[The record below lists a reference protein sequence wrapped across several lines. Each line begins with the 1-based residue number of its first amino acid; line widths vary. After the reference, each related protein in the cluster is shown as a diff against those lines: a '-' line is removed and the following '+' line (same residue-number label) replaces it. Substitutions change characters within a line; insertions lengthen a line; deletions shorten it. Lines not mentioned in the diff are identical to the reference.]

1 MDLEQL
7 KFIVDTSDLERASVV
22 LSKLNTSVSA
32 LNKPLQEM
40 HVNSK
45 KVAEASDKLNE
56 SQEKTEKST
65 KKTTSVLERQQT
77 ILEFMAQGYSKGQS
91 SQLAYAKAAG
101 ALTNEI
107 EQLGKVLQTQRTL
120 MGTDPFDKSI
130 GALQSLKNE
139 YIVIKEVQRLYNA
152 ELGLSKN
159 QMVDLAR
166 EKLRLIEKFKLEG
179 ATLSQIKQG
188 IQDLN
193 SAYIQNVSAENRIT
207 QSIKARQKANEDA
220 AKAQDYIAREFERVN
235 KLTSDA
241 GNITSA
247 TNNKLIAMEK
257 ALRMSGISASEQA
270 TKLDT
275 YRKSLESIQKTAGNR
290 QVDYLSRALGPQ
302 ITDIFVGLATGQ
314 SPMMVL
320 LQQGGQL
327 RDQFALAGVAGKD
340 MAKMLTTALGTMVTS
355 VKDVAFAVG
364 GLLVNAFTSAGSAI
378 VGSLIAPFKALSGG
392 VSAFISG
399 TMTAGEAV
407 ANLGIALRGLATTGL
422 FAVAAALAVLAIEYV
437 KVTKA
442 NTDLSQ
448 SIALT
453 GASLGMSTKEA
464 ISFAENLSQKTAG
477 STLKYIGI
485 LSEFAKANSLVDEGI
500 ITLAGDIDKYL
511 GQSVKKTAEEYANLS
526 NEPTKGLVDIAKKQ
540 GFVNEKTLVQVYNLE
555 QIGKKTEAAKIAME
569 AYKASQDNAV
579 ASAKANLDPLQ
590 KLWIDI
596 KENISQAGQAVY
608 DLLKSESVV
617 NIFRT
622 AWETIAV
629 IASEVWYVI
638 KSTGTEIG
646 GIAKQIAMIAKGD
659 FKGAMAYGEQMK
671 ADAEVAKTAQDKL
684 VESILNRNKA
694 EEAGS
699 KITAEQALANSN
711 SAKSFDDRMKLQKEA
726 LDYFNG
732 IMKEANKLTI
742 EATQHSYDLNAAQKK
757 MIEIIS
763 DPKFLKLSEQRK
775 TEALS
780 ALANASALIEQTKA
794 EEQLRLQN
802 AKTTEEYIKNIKAQD
817 DAWISAFD
825 AGVAANRLIR
835 EEADALSLQANLIG
849 ATDVERKRAIKTRQI
864 ELDLAKELR
873 DLEAR
878 KLTTEDQTALE
889 VEARKR
895 AAEKIKNLNTEIA
908 VDAATKLY
916 DEIKNIQNGISDSI
930 TTALFEGGQA
940 GSKKLREIIV
950 AELKKPITIVINAV
964 VSSIT
969 GGLTQSATQSVLGS
983 ASGSILGSLFPSLG
997 AGATVSGL
1005 AGAFGTGIQAG
1016 FTGTSTAAATQAYN
1030 AAGMSGY
1037 GTALQ
1042 YGQYAA
1048 PVIGAI
1054 GGMAINKGISNGYQV
1069 NNTTTNVQNIATAV
1083 AAAINPVF
1091 GLIAGAI
1098 SGVYNRAFGRKLTD
1112 VGIQGTVGGQAGFA
1126 GQQYTFEKGGWFR
1139 SDKTTTSQLD
1149 EATRSGLASA
1159 FRVIKSGILDLTDSI
1174 GIGSDA
1180 VENFSTSF
1188 KVNLKGL
1195 SEEDATK
1202 AISAEFAKIQEQMAK
1217 AALGTDKYTR
1227 QNETS
1232 YETLVRLS
1240 NFMQTINGSF
1250 KNLGFETYKLELASI
1265 DAAQAFVD
1273 LFGGIEGFTQAF
1285 SFFYENFFSDTEKT
1299 ANLTRDLTTEFNKL
1313 GKSLP
1318 ATREEFK
1325 QMVVTAKAAGDD
1337 QLVKSLLDLQYAFA
1351 DLVPVVDSVTS
1362 VVDSVT
1368 TAVEAAKVIRETRE
1382 RLLTDLQSS
1391 TDVAYAALERSVS
1404 ASKKAID
1411 EDITAR
1417 QSEIDALDKQRSI
1430 TESTIDSL
1438 NSLFDLLKSNIK
1450 ELYNEAD
1457 SVSSMTFKSARQFIS
1472 NAATSGVLPDEKQ
1485 LSDAIGSVRTGLDKN
1500 YYKTK
1505 ADAERDRIILANELV
1520 DIQNLTEKQLTGEQK
1535 MLKSLDDQIT
1545 LLKDQIKSLTD
1556 QKVVLDEMLVS
1567 FKEQIDVMR
1576 GVDTSIK
1583 DLSVAIN
1590 DLTSKIAAETAT
1602 RASSEKWVSSNG
1614 STTWSST
1621 GGATAISTKGGL
1633 VISAKNGDS
1642 FTGEEVVNWVTG
1654 QLGKGDALSVYQE
1667 AIATGISANSLD
1679 AIMGWTPGTSNAWAE
1694 QNSLPKFADGG
1705 MYSGGLAL
1713 VGEKGPELIDF
1724 NQSGRVYN
1732 ADQTSSLLGSSSEEL
1747 AAIRQELVM
1756 LRAEVRADVS
1766 HNAKT
1771 AKILSRV
1778 TPDGETLAVS
1788 ATIDGG
1794 AL

>member
-7 KFIVDTSDLERASVV
+7 KFVVDTSDLKTAATEIERLGVAV
-22 LSKLNTSVSA
+22 SKLNKPIKEAVNTSEQLNREQVVSEK
-32 LNKPLQEM
+32 NTIK
-40 HVNSK
+40 NTSSIK
-45 KVAEASDKLNE
+45 K
-56 SQEKTEKST
+56 Q
-65 KKTTSVLERQQT
+65 TSVLERQQMV
-77 ILEFMAQGYSKGQS
+77 LEFMTQGYSKGQS

-101 ALTNEI
+101 AVTTEI

-130 GALQSLKNE
+130 GAMQALKNE
-139 YIVIKEVQRLYNA
+139 YTVIKEVQRLYNA

-159 QMVDLAR
+159 QMEDLAR
-166 EKLRLIEKFKLEG
+166 EKLRLIEKFKIEG
-179 ATLSQIKQG
+179 ATLSQIKG
-188 IQDLN
+188 GLKDLN
-193 SAYIQNVSAENRIT
+193 AAYIQNASAENSIT
-207 QSIKARQKANEDA
+207 KSIRSRQKASEDA
-220 AKAQDYIAREFERVN
+220 ARAQDYIAREFERIN
-235 KLTSDA
+235 RLTSDN
-241 GNITSA
+241 GNVTSA
-247 TNNKLIAMEK
+247 TNNKLIAMEN
-257 ALRMSGISASEQA
+257 AFRLSGMSAAESKI
-270 TKLDT
+270 KLDA
-275 YRKSLESIQKTAGNR
+275 YRKSLESVQKAAGNR

-340 MAKMLTTALGTMVTS
+340 MAKMLTTAMGTMVTS

-399 TMTAGEAV
+399 TMTAGEVV
-407 ANLGIALRGLATTGL
+407 ANLGIALKGLATTGL
-422 FAVAAALAVLAIEYV
+422 FTVAAALAVLAIEYV

-464 ISFAENLSQKTAG
+464 IAFAEVLSQKTG
-477 STLKYIGI
+477 SSTLKYIGI

-500 ITLAGDIDKYL
+500 ITLAADIDKYL

-608 DLLKSESVV
+608 DLLKSEKVV
-617 NIFRT
+617 NVFRT
-622 AWETIAV
+622 AWESIAV

-659 FKGAMAYGEQMK
+659 FKGVMAYGEQMK

-684 VESILNRNKA
+684 VESILNRSKA

-775 TEALS
+775 TQALS

-835 EEADALSLQANLIG
+835 EESDALSLQANLIG
-849 ATDVERKRAIKTRQI
+849 ATDAERKRAIKTRQI

-878 KLTTEDQTALE
+878 KLTAEDQVALE
-889 VEARKR
+889 VEARQR

-916 DEIKNIQNGISDSI
+916 DEIKNIQNGIADSI
-930 TTALFEGGQA
+930 TTALFEGGEA
-940 GSKKLREIIV
+940 GSKKLREVIV
-950 AELKKPITIVINAV
+950 AELKKPITIVVQAV

-969 GGLTQSATQSVLGS
+969 GDLTQSATQSMLGS

-1030 AAGMSGY
+1030 AAGMSSY

-1048 PVIGAI
+1048 PVVGAI
-1054 GGMAINKGISNGYQV
+1054 GGMAINKGISGGYQV
-1069 NNTTTNVQNIATAV
+1069 NNSTTNVQNIATAV
-1083 AAAINPVF
+1083 ASAINPVF

-1098 SGVYNRAFGRKLTD
+1098 SGVYNRAFGTKLTD
-1112 VGIQGTVGGQAGFA
+1112 VGIQGTVGGQTGFT

-1180 VENFSTSF
+1180 IENFSTAF

-1202 AISAEFAKIQEQMAK
+1202 AITTEFARIQEEMAK

-1227 QNETS
+1227 QNESS
-1232 YETLVRLS
+1232 YEALVRLS

-1250 KNLGFETYKLELASI
+1250 KNLGFEAYKLELASI

-1273 LFGGIEGFTQAF
+1273 LFGGIEGFNQAF
-1285 SFFYENFFSDTEKT
+1285 SFFYENFFTDTEKT
-1299 ANLTRDLTTEFNKL
+1299 ANLTRELTTEFNKL

-1337 QLVKSLLDLQYAFA
+1337 QLVKSLLDLQYTFA
-1351 DLVPVVDSVTS
+1351 DLVPITEQVNKTISESVDYLKLATTETDAAYSILES
-1362 VVDSVT
+1362 VVN
-1368 TAVEAAKVIRETRE
+1368 REKKNIEKSISLKQDEINVLKTN
-1382 RLLTDLQSS
+1382 S
-1391 TDVAYAALERSVS
+1391 DVLKTSI
-1404 ASKKAID
+1404 SKIKGV
-1411 EDITAR
+1411 
-1417 QSEIDALDKQRSI
+1417 
-1430 TESTIDSL
+1430 
-1438 NSLFDLLKSNIK
+1438 FDLLKTSVN
-1450 ELYNEAD
+1450 ELFKTTA
-1457 SVSSMTFKSARQFIS
+1457 STSPMTVQTAKSFIAQALKTAKS
-1472 NAATSGVLPDEKQ
+1472 TGDLPDESVLSEAITTVKESIDSGNYKTRIDADRDRLLLAIELGQLQDISSEQLTSEEKTLNEVEKQ
-1485 LSDAIGSVRTGLDKN
+1485 IELVGQQVDILNDQKNLLDAILDDAK
-1500 YYKTK
+1500 YQLEALRSIDTSTISL
-1505 ADAERDRIILANELV
+1505 ADAIDRLTIAISAEKMVTAAKSGVTEQWVTAANG
-1520 DIQNLTEKQLTGEQK
+1520 KQTWTSAGGAVGT
-1535 MLKSLDDQIT
+1535 INAAGG
-1545 LLKDQIKSLTD
+1545 
-1556 QKVVLDEMLVS
+1556 
-1567 FKEQIDVMR
+1567 IDVQSTA
-1576 GVDTSIK
+1576 GTIFTAQDVVKFVEQNISDPLKIYNA
-1583 DLSVAIN
+1583 AIEN
-1590 DLTSKIAAETAT
+1590 
-1602 RASSEKWVSSNG
+1602 
-1614 STTWSST
+1614 
-1621 GGATAISTKGGL
+1621 
-1633 VISAKNGDS
+1633 
-1642 FTGEEVVNWVTG
+1642 
-1654 QLGKGDALSVYQE
+1654 
-1667 AIATGISANSLD
+1667 GISGTSLD
-1679 AIMGWTPGTSNAWAE
+1679 AVMGWDIGTSNAWANS
-1694 QNSLPKFADGG
+1694 QSLPSFANGG
-1705 MYSGGLAL
+1705 FYAGGLAM
-1713 VGEKGPELIDF
+1713 VGEKGPELINFDSPG
-1724 NQSGRVYN
+1724 QVYN
-1732 ADQTSSLLGSSSEEL
+1732 NSQTNSLLSDESLITELKALREEV
-1747 AAIRQELVM
+1747 VM
-1756 LRAEVRADVS
+1756 LRTETRATVVNTS
-1766 HNAKT
+1766 KT
-1771 AKILSRV
+1771 AKLLDRV
-1778 TPDGETLAVS
+1778 VESDTVKVQTV
-1788 ATIDGG
+1788 II
-1794 AL
+1794 